1 MPKLPFDALPDSSRL
16 WIFPADRPLSVAE
29 QEALMRSAEEG
40 LDDWSAHGSPVT
52 WGCRIERGQ
61 VLVIGVDE
69 TRTALTGC
77 SIDGAIRQ
85 IRDLESRFKTSLLD
99 HGRVFFRDG
108 ERMRA
113 VSRPEF
119 KKLVAHGAI
128 QDDTLV
134 YNNVIATVGELRNGG
149 WEIPYRSSWH
159 SEAFSAKA

>member
-1 MPKLPFDALPDSSRL
+1 MPKLPFDSLPDSSRL
-16 WIFPADRPLSVAE
+16 WIFPADRPLSGAE
-29 QEALMRSAEEG
+29 QEVFMHSAEEG

-119 KKLVAHGAI
+119 KKLVAQGAI
-128 QDDTLV
+128 QEDTLV
-134 YNNVIATVGELRNGG
+134 YNNVIATVGELRHGG

>member
-1 MPKLPFDALPDSSRL
+1 MSKLPFESLPDSSRL
-16 WIFPADRPLSVAE
+16 WIFPADRPLALEE
-29 QEALMRSAEEG
+29 QDALMRSAEAG

-61 VLVIGVDE
+61 ALVIGVDE

-85 IRDLESRFKTSLLD
+85 IRELESRFKTSLLD
-99 HGRVFFRDG
+99 HGRVFFRED

-119 KKLVAHGAI
+119 KKLVIAGTI
-128 QDDTLV
+128 KDDTLV
-134 YNNVIATVGELRNGG
+134 YNNVIATVGELRQGA
-149 WEIPYRSSWH
+149 WELPYSRSWH
-159 SEAFSAKA
+159 SEAFSTRA